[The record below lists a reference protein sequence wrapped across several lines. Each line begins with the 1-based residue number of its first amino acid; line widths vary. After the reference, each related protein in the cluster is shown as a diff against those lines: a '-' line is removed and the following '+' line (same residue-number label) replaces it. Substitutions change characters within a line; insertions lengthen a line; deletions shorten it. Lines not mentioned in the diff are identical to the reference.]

1 MPRSLA
7 RKFPMTRLRRLAPAP
22 AYLLAVFTSLVLA
35 ACGGGDA
42 APARDDGGS
51 ATAVTTVVVQP
62 QPWSDTIEALGTVT
76 ARESVDVTAK
86 VSETVQRVHFDSGDE
101 VAAGAVLV
109 TLSGQ
114 QQQAALAAAE
124 AEAEEAD
131 RLLRRQ
137 EELAG
142 QQLIARASL
151 DTQRAIRD
159 SARARVQEI
168 RANLGDRTIRA
179 PFAGVLGIRQ
189 VSPGAL
195 VTPGTVIASLDD
207 VARVYVDFPVPES
220 QLAQLASGQVLTGTS
235 SAYPGRT
242 FEGEVSIV
250 DARIDPATRA
260 VTVRG
265 DFPNPDRA
273 LRPGMLM
280 RVTLVRPSRQAL
292 LVPEISVVQVG
303 NDSYVFRVT
312 EDGTVERA
320 DVQIGARR
328 GGQAEVVRGLEA
340 GDRVVVDGTGKLRPG
355 QAVREGGVDP
365 AAPAEAGAA
374 SGNASAPG
382 GRDD

>member
-1 MPRSLA
+1 M
-7 RKFPMTRLRRLAPAP
+7 
-22 AYLLAVFTSLVLA
+22 FTSLVLA
-35 ACGGGDA
+35 ACGGGEPAAARGDA
-42 APARDDGGS
+42 GP
-51 ATAVTTVVVQP
+51 ATAVTTVEVQP

-109 TLSGQ
+109 SLSGQ
-114 QQQAALAAAE
+114 QQQAALGAAE

-137 EELAG
+137 QELAS

-159 SARARVQEI
+159 AARARVQEI

-220 QLAQLASGQVLTGTS
+220 QLAQLASGQELTGTS

-303 NDSYVFRVT
+303 NDSYVFRVKD
-312 EDGTVERA
+312 DGTVERA
-320 DVQIGARR
+320 DVEVGARR

-355 QAVREGGVDP
+355 QAVREGGD
-365 AAPAEAGAA
+365 AAPAADAGAA
-374 SGNASAPG
+374 TADEAAPAG